1 MIALIASAIALTNI
15 QQVSVESG
23 VRVVNNT
30 PFRFITGWS
39 AVSPSS
45 LPEFK
50 RRPRVDHHFGTQA
63 LGTPVNAGPFSATSG
78 AVSVENWI
86 TTSVVAVLQ
95 INKQKVVA
103 VEQKRPDVVDSQ

>member
-1 MIALIASAIALTNI
+1 M
-15 QQVSVESG
+15 
-23 VRVVNNT
+23 
-30 PFRFITGWS
+30 
-39 AVSPSS
+39 
-45 LPEFK
+45 
-50 RRPRVDHHFGTQA
+50 DHHFGTQA

>member
-15 QQVSVESG
+15 QQVSVESS
-23 VRVVNNT
+23 VRGVNNT
-30 PFRFITGWS
+30 PFRFVAGWS

-78 AVSVENWI
+78 AVSVENCNK
-86 TTSVVAVLQ
+86 TSVVAVLE
-95 INKQKVVA
+95 INKQNSYA
-103 VEQKRPDVVDSQ
+103 R